1 MPPRERVAGETTMA
15 VPVSLRLSR
24 VVFCFLRV
32 LCALCGFPSPC
43 PPWFAFS
50 GLLTPEISPARED
63 FHAATGASCR
73 RGPNRH
79 RCLVAALPRCV
90 ARSSRGAGSFCGA
103 GFLACGRFSSRPG
116 RPLSTALNP
125 SASDPRWSKP
135 PGLPRR
141 QPCAGGW
148 QRSLSQSNPVGHASR
163 PAGDVPAGLGA
174 LHAPPGS
181 KRPQPAPRRRS
192 SQGWLFTEQFF
203 QEVDSC

>member
-1 MPPRERVAGETTMA
+1 MA

-79 RCLVAALPRCV
+79 RCLVAALPRCG

-116 RPLSTALNP
+116 RPLPTALNP
-125 SASDPRWSKP
+125 TESA
-135 PGLPRR
+135 PG
-141 QPCAGGW
+141 G
-148 QRSLSQSNPVGHASR
+148 ASR
-163 PAGDVPAGLGA
+163 PACHAGSPVPAGGSEAFLSQTLWGM
-174 LHAPPGS
+174 PPGLRATFLPVWAPFTH
-181 KRPQPAPRRRS
+181 RPAANDPSPRHGAGQARGGSLQNSFSRRLTHVRTYLHTLS
-192 SQGWLFTEQFF
+192 
-203 QEVDSC
+203 